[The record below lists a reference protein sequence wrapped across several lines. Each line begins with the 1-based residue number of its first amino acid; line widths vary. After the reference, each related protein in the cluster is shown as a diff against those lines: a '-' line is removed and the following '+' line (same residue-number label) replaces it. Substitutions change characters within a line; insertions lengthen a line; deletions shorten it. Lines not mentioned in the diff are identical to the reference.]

1 MTNTLVVCCMKLNK
15 ALEPEGVKKTISPED
30 AALFVELEDE
40 ESNVRSSSEPTGSWL
55 RFMEYGDGSIVT
67 PPSSHEAALAL
78 TGMEEERS
86 EITEPKLDR
95 IEKSFSHSTPVH
107 RDSPSLVAECVWEVF
122 PEESCCCF
130 DYGLIV
136 VLAWLC
142 DVQHYE
148 GTPGEVDRDALHSTL
163 RIHRSRGETTEHCEQ
178 LKACD
183 GTTDE
188 EETLKREWKRSFV
201 GARVNRIKSEARS
214 ERVALIWDP
223 SSDGGVARYFP
234 LNDDRIFSLT
244 RCVSDACEL

>member
-95 IEKSFSHSTPVH
+95 IEKSF
-107 RDSPSLVAECVWEVF
+107 

-142 DVQHYE
+142 DV
-148 GTPGEVDRDALHSTL
+148 
-163 RIHRSRGETTEHCEQ
+163 
-178 LKACD
+178 
-183 GTTDE
+183 
-188 EETLKREWKRSFV
+188 
-201 GARVNRIKSEARS
+201 
-214 ERVALIWDP
+214 
-223 SSDGGVARYFP
+223 
-234 LNDDRIFSLT
+234 
-244 RCVSDACEL
+244 